1 MSIHHEILA
10 TAQRI
15 CASRG
20 EWTFTPV
27 EIVDALPHLNARSVR
42 THITSRCCVNAPANH
57 PHRLPYFLR
66 VSRGIYE
73 ILPSYRDAAQTVPD
87 AGQSRSAE
95 NEVRESPAEYITFL
109 PRIGARVRAATSPP
123 VGQDSRTSIHA
134 VVSESEGKY
143 VAECLE
149 VAVVTQGR
157 SLDETLANLR
167 EALALYLDGDDAD
180 EADQPNEPKRPNER
194 VTRLGLAPTPRLM
207 VSFETWALAP

>member
-10 TAQRI
+10 AAQRL
-15 CASRG
+15 CTSRG

-66 VSRGIYE
+66 VARGTYE
-73 ILPSYRDAAQTVPD
+73 IRPPFRDTAPVVPD
-87 AGQSRSAE
+87 SDKPASSDYEIAESA
-95 NEVRESPAEYITFL
+95 AEYE
-109 PRIGARVRAATSPP
+109 VSHPP
-123 VGQDSRTSIHA
+123 ERTSIHA
-134 VVSESEGKY
+134 VVIESEGQY

-157 SLDETLANLR
+157 SLDHMLANLR
-167 EALALYLDGDDAD
+167 ESLALCLDGED
-180 EADQPNEPKRPNER
+180 
-194 VTRLGLAPTPRLM
+194 VTRLGLSPSPRLVM
-207 VSFETWALAP
+207 SFETPALGP